1 MKNTQTT
8 AMYIGIGAILA
19 LILLFLMGRIRTE
32 PYDEATEQEMLDLM
46 DEIDS
51 ETTEM
56 DEIDSETTEM
66 DEIDSETAEMEEYM
80 GPSTMVD
87 SEEEA
92 DYMMSA

>member
-32 PYDEATEQEMLDLM
+32 RYDEATEQEMLDL
-46 DEIDS
+46 
-51 ETTEM
+51 M

-92 DYMMSA
+92 DYMMSS

>member
-66 DEIDSETAEMEEYM
+66 EEYM

>member
-51 ETTEM
+51 ET
-56 DEIDSETTEM
+56 
-66 DEIDSETAEMEEYM
+66 AEMEEYM

-92 DYMMSA
+92 DYMMSS

>member
-56 DEIDSETTEM
+56 DEIDSET
-66 DEIDSETAEMEEYM
+66 AEMEEYM

>member
-56 DEIDSETTEM
+56 DEIDSET
-66 DEIDSETAEMEEYM
+66 AEMEEYM

-92 DYMMSA
+92 DYMMSS